1 MPLEVLCEILGY
13 LTPRL
18 GPSETRRLGTS
29 NRRGDSMR
37 NELSLSTLLT
47 RERDRRSHKRLH
59 SRALVSGFC
68 KTAAVFYMVCCH
80 QYQQRGS
87 SGNGDCQDQYIND
100 HHRIF
105 TSSPSYPID
114 EDNEYCQRTTPSPSS
129 SSKVPKRYTPTRHPV
144 APSPPNLQPTISRLP
159 LPCHQMRS
167 STTTHVVQAPRLAF
181 CLPMET
187 PKASQSTPQTSTR
200 HFSPALSSDAEKNG
214 WPIHVSN
221 QRSEAL
227 NFADNFFDLSIM
239 NLAIFFSPNQG
250 LDGAKEIY
258 RILKPGGVGLVNCW
272 EYIPWLIPFQSA
284 YELVRAKKIPTGPLA
299 VWHDGQ
305 HLQKVM
311 RDAGFKQEDMKME
324 RHEAWL
330 EVKRQDLREWAE
342 KIWAY
347 MAGVAG
353 WVEGDEEK
361 WDQAVDTLTESLL
374 VQPGTEITD
383 DVVKMMGSQWVVVAK
398 K

>member
-1 MPLEVLCEILGY
+1 MTAMELDSLGAPRATVTVKISTLTTIIEYLPLRPHLPSTRTMSTVNAPPQAL
-13 LTPRL
+13 RL
-18 GPSETRRLGTS
+18 LEGAQKVHTYETSGGPITARFAAY
-29 NRRGDSMR
+29 N
-37 NELSLSTLLT
+37 LSLAPTL
-47 RERDRRSHKRLH
+47 
-59 SRALVSGFC
+59 
-68 KTAAVFYMVCCH
+68 
-80 QYQQRGS
+80 
-87 SGNGDCQDQYIND
+87 
-100 HHRIF
+100 
-105 TSSPSYPID
+105 
-114 EDNEYCQRTTPSPSS
+114 
-129 SSKVPKRYTPTRHPV
+129 
-144 APSPPNLQPTISRLP
+144 PPNAVVHDNACGAGTASRILLANGNPQNITI
-159 LPCHQMRS
+159 HA
-167 STTTHVVQAPRLAF
+167 TDIDAPFL
-181 CLPMET
+181 
-187 PKASQSTPQTSTR
+187 S
-200 HFSPALSSDAEKNG
+200 ALSSDAEKNG

-227 NFADNFFDLSIM
+227 DFADNFFDLSIM

-272 EYIPWLIPFQSA
+272 EHIPWLIPFQSA

-383 DVVKMMGSQWVVVAK
+383 DVVKMKGSQWVVVAK